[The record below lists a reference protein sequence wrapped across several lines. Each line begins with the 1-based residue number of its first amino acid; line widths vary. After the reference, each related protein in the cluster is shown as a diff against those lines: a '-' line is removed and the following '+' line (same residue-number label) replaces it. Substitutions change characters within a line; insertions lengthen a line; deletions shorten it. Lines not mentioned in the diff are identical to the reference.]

1 MPSEDFIIYVYCC
14 VEEALS
20 KISTINLRTRGFAPK
35 LTDAEVITME
45 LVGEFMGK
53 DQDTSIWRYFRN
65 NWHDWF
71 PNLGSRSN
79 FVKQSTLLSD
89 AKRRIHHWLVTE
101 MGALDD
107 DIHIVDGFPM
117 PVCEMSRSAHS
128 KCFKGEANY
137 GYCAS
142 KDKKYYGFE
151 GYILISFNGIICDYT
166 FAAANIDE
174 RDVVQDMTDNI
185 HGLLIGD
192 KGFIRPLLTEELAQ
206 QHIDLQTPLRKN
218 MKDERPKTFV
228 QQLMKTRRLVET
240 VIGQL
245 SERFSIEKVRAR
257 DCVHLTN
264 RFVRKILSHTLAA
277 FLNRFVG
284 RKTLNLST
292 LVEF

>member
-20 KISTINLRTRGFAPK
+20 KISTVNLRTRGFAPK

-65 NWHDWF
+65 SWHDWF
-71 PNLGSRSN
+71 PNLGSRAN
-79 FVKQSTLLSD
+79 FVKQSALLSD
-89 AKRRIHHWLVTE
+89 AKRKIHHWLVTE

-107 DIHIVDGFPM
+107 DIHRVDGFPM

-166 FAAANIDE
+166 FAPANIDE

-206 QHIDLQTPLRKN
+206 HHIDLQTPLRKN

-264 RFVRKILSHTLAA
+264 RFVRKILSHTLAV